1 MIFSCDHRSRSQRSR
16 SQRQTKDLSHKL
28 YDILQKKKISARMS
42 SMKQIDL
49 FTCHS
54 PCRLQLP
61 PLNFSSP
68 FTPSH
73 HAPANTYRF
82 DSYEPRIVDRRLLL
96 IYVTYLLP
104 SPLCARFL
112 EDFNLVH
119 CAFSPSQSPSCLS
132 LPPSPS
138 TVSFFVALC
147 SAICLSGL
155 WLYPVPFSN
164 SQFC

>member
-68 FTPSH
+68 LTPSLQ
-73 HAPANTYRF
+73 AAANTYRF
-82 DSYEPRIVDRRLLL
+82 DSYEPRTAASCSFMLLTFCPVRFVPDSWKILILCTALLARLSRPAASRFLLL
-96 IYVTYLLP
+96 LQLFPSLSPCALL
-104 SPLCARFL
+104 
-112 EDFNLVH
+112 
-119 CAFSPSQSPSCLS
+119 
-132 LPPSPS
+132 
-138 TVSFFVALC
+138 FV
-147 SAICLSGL
+147 
-155 WLYPVPFSN
+155 
-164 SQFC
+164 